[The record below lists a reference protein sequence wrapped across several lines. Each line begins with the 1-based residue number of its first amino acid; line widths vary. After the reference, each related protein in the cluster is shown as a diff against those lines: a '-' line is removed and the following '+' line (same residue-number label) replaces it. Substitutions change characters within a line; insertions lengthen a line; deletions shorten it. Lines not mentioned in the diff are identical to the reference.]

1 MAYSD
6 KSIVDM
12 NKFIRAFGS
21 SMKAENEALSKIRVD
36 IKLDN
41 MDLNS
46 TITSQIDNLKADL
59 AAEKK
64 NNGCHSKANLE
75 GQGSE

>member
-1 MAYSD
+1 MAYFRAYSD

-59 AAEKK
+59 AAENKIMDAIAK
-64 NNGCHSKANLE
+64 
-75 GQGSE
+75 QT